1 MGLHQTDPLVVG
13 GYRLQDRL
21 GVGGMGTVFLARS
34 IESGRMVAVKVVH
47 QQFADDREFRIR
59 FRQEVASARRVSG
72 AFTAP
77 VVDADPDAERPWM
90 ATQFVPGSTLGAAVR
105 DGGPLGGPALRQL
118 AVGLAEALRDI
129 HRVGV
134 VHRDLKPDNVLLTEE
149 GPRVIDFGISRAADH
164 ETLTVTGRILGTP
177 PFMSPEQLSAPHR
190 VKRASDVFSLG
201 AVLVYATTGHGPFD
215 APSHYMTAYNVVH
228 EPAAVAELSGTVR
241 ELVQWCLAKD
251 PADRPTPDELL
262 EAFRAAPE
270 DDWGARPPSPAA
282 ETAEPAG
289 APARGSRLLSRRG
302 ALVAGVIGLAGAGAL
317 GSWAGGAWTG
327 GAWTGAGPSGS
338 SGGSRGGPAGSRPR
352 PAHEGSA
359 GLQPAGWALWEAKLG
374 PQDLGVTACHAS
386 GPVLLCTSSPGTG
399 RVVAFDARTGERL
412 WGNDFPTSIEL
423 LSLSAAGDVAYCL
436 EADEAD
442 PGQGGHVTAF
452 ATATGARM
460 WSTPPRTADPI
471 AGGVYTGDAIITFT
485 AKDSLSAWHP
495 ATGEQKWQEGG
506 VRGVGSRLFAS
517 YGRLFRVSGL
527 DTPGAH
533 VLWEHSRQK
542 GGALTSQDVGTLV
555 PLTIGDGSVLLRRAD
570 GTICHSAWR
579 AQATPTTLPSA
590 MEYVESGG
598 TYYGMAPDGTVTA
611 ADDVTGEARWTAEPW
626 YLKEWTRSGRSP
638 LRVADG
644 RVHVPGTDG
653 SVHCFAAG
661 SGDLLWQSAARQDDS
676 VNARREWPA
685 IAIHGDLVFLLTG
698 GTVVALRPRY

>member
-21 GVGGMGTVFLARS
+21 GAGGMGTVFLARS

-90 ATQFVPGSTLGAAVR
+90 ATQFVPGPTLGATVR
-105 DGGPLGGPALRQL
+105 AEGPLGGPALRQL

-134 VHRDLKPDNVLLTEE
+134 VHRDLKPDNVLLTED
-149 GPRVIDFGISRAADH
+149 GPRVIDFGISRAVDH

-177 PFMSPEQLSAPHR
+177 PYMSPEQLSAPHR
-190 VKRASDVFSLG
+190 VKQASDVFSLG

-251 PADRPTPDELL
+251 PVDRPTPDELL

-270 DDWGARPPSPAA
+270 GDWGARPPSPAA
-282 ETAEPAG
+282 EPAR
-289 APARGSRLLSRRG
+289 APARGGRLLSRRG
-302 ALVAGVIGLAGAGAL
+302 ALVAGVVGLAGAGAL
-317 GSWAGGAWTG
+317 GSWARGAWTAG
-327 GAWTGAGPSGS
+327 GPSGS
-338 SGGSRGGPAGSRPR
+338 SGGSRGGPTGAGPR

-359 GLQPAGWALWEAKLG
+359 GLQPAGWAVWEQKLS
-374 PQDLGVTACHAS
+374 PQDLGVTTCHAA

-399 RVVAFDARTGERL
+399 RIAAFDAGNGKRL

-423 LSLSAAGDVAYCL
+423 LGLSAAGDVAYCL

-442 PGQGGHVTAF
+442 PGQGGHVA
-452 ATATGARM
+452 ALNTATGARM
-460 WSTPPRTADPI
+460 WSTPPGTADPI
-471 AGGVYTGDAIITFT
+471 AGGVYAGEAIVTFA
-485 AKDSLSAWHP
+485 AKGSLNAWHP
-495 ATGEQKWQEGG
+495 ATGEQKWQEDG
-506 VRGVGSRLFAS
+506 VRGVGSRLFIA
-517 YGRLFRVSGL
+517 YGHLFRVSGL

-533 VLWEHSRQK
+533 VLWEHSLQK
-542 GGALTSQDVGTLV
+542 GGAVWSQDFGASV
-555 PLTIGDGSVLLRRAD
+555 PLAVGKSSVLLRRAD
-570 GTICHSAWR
+570 GTICHSVFR
-579 AQATPTTLPSA
+579 ALATPTTLPAA
-590 MEYVESGG
+590 MEYVEAGG

-611 ADDVTGEARWTAEPW
+611 ADGITGEPRWTAESW

-638 LRVADG
+638 LRVSAG

-653 SVHCFAAG
+653 SVHCFAAD

-676 VNARREWPA
+676 ASARREWPG
-685 IAIHGDLVFLLTG
+685 IAIHGGLVHLLTG
-698 GTVVALRPRY
+698 DTVVALRPRI